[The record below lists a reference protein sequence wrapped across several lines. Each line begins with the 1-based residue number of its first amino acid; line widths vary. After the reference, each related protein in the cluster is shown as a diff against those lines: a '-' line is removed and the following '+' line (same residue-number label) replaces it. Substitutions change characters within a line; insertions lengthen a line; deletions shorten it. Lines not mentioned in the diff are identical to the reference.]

1 MQTPCFR
8 ASVTIEVVKIRGV
21 LKDGK
26 IEAQIVEDPLT
37 GPVTVYLA
45 EQDGQVATKA
55 VVNIGEIEK
64 GENNFPKSVTNPLK
78 YVTLLMSH

>member
-1 MQTPCFR
+1 M
-8 ASVTIEVVKIRGV
+8 TIEVVKIRGV

-64 GENNFPKSVTNPLK
+64 GENNFPN
-78 YVTLLMSH
+78 